1 MAETQGQTISLGD
14 QIKAVAQ
21 IRQGIKKLREEANKV
36 YAEWEQQHNVL
47 LSNLALS
54 GQQLAEEESLL
65 RELTIKAYRET
76 GSKSPAPGV
85 GIREMTK
92 LEYDAKEAFNWAI
105 DHKIALSLDKRS
117 FETFAKATP
126 LAFVDVYQEVQA
138 TIATDLEAVNDN
150 RSDNPA

>member
-1 MAETQGQTISLGD
+1 MAETQEQTISLGD

-92 LEYDAKEAFNWAI
+92 L
-105 DHKIALSLDKRS
+105 LDKRS

-126 LAFVDVYQEVQA
+126 LDFVDVYQEVQA